1 MIFFSMACSEPFAI
15 DRHDLVDARILG
27 VRQQNSWLEVQVW
40 NGRSVYHEEEPT
52 VEWLDNSGSV
62 LGTGV
67 VFVLEEATVLLPT
80 SVRYH
85 DPNGELHDAIFELQD
100 GTIALEPSLYALPAT
115 TDFALNTRLRQEG
128 TLSTNGISSDGM
140 RIVMSTQDTDGVELT
155 TGKMR
160 WMTVGGM
167 GTFLERSAF
176 ETDFYRADILMDRDE
191 LLGNT
196 PLDIE
201 YATIFALYL
210 DGVGGNQWT
219 WMDLWYTDVVRFHHE
234 NRWLEISE
242 LPLEWSAGLPLSVD
256 LQWDDGFQV
265 MRLVN
270 PSVEVDNVEEPF
282 CSSPLV
288 TNGSN
293 RFQWSWLESGQCT
306 ISDVDGTRIVL
317 ETR

>member
-1 MIFFSMACSEPFAI
+1 MACSEPFAI

-27 VRQQNSWLEVQVW
+27 VRQQDALLEVQVW
-40 NGRSVYHEEEPT
+40 NGSSVYHEEQPT
-52 VEWLDNSGSV
+52 VEWLDDSGSV

-67 VFVLEEATVLLPT
+67 VFVFEEASALLPT
-80 SVRYH
+80 SVRYY
-85 DPNGELHDAIFELQD
+85 DPNGGIHDAIFELQD
-100 GTIALEPSLYALPAT
+100 GTIDLEPSLYALPAT
-115 TDFALNTRLRQEG
+115 TDFALNTRLGQEG
-128 TLSTNGISSDGM
+128 TLSTNGISSDAM
-140 RIVMSTQDTDGVELT
+140 RIVMSTQDTDAYQLT

-160 WMTVGGM
+160 WMTVDGK
-167 GTFLERSAF
+167 GTFLERSAL

-191 LLGNT
+191 LLENN

-201 YATIFALYL
+201 RATLFALYV

-219 WMDLWYTDVVRFHHE
+219 WMDLWYTDGVRFHHE

-242 LPLEWSAGLPLSVD
+242 LPQEWTSGVPLSME
-256 LQWDDGFQV
+256 LQWDDGGQV
-265 MRLVN
+265 MRLIN
-270 PSVEVDNVEEPF
+270 PSLEVDDVEEPM
-282 CSSPLV
+282 CSSPV
-288 TNGSN
+288 MTNGSN